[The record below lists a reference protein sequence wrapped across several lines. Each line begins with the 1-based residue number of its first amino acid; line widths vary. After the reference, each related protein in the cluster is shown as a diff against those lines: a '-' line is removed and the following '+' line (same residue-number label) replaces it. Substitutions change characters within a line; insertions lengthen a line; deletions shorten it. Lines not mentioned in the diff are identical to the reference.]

1 MFKKLKPLTRS
12 ESMERIET
20 VIGPGT
26 TVNGDLML
34 IDSVRIDGKVIGD
47 IQASQSNRAT
57 VAIGPT
63 GEVVG
68 HISAFRV
75 IVAGK
80 VEGNIAALERVELSH
95 DCLVQGDISYSSINV
110 QHGARL
116 QGLVI
121 QKLPRQLLQAM
132 RNKPSWPFARL
143 RKLRA
148 DKPLLRRVARVTT

>member
-1 MFKKLKPLTRS
+1 MFKKLKPLARS
-12 ESMERIET
+12 DSMERFET
-20 VIGPGT
+20 LIGPGT
-26 TVNGDLML
+26 TVHGKLIL

-47 IQASQSNRAT
+47 VQTTQGHKAT

-80 VEGNIAALERVELSH
+80 VEGNITALERVELSH
-95 DCLVQGDISYSSINV
+95 DCLVQGDISYGSINV

-121 QKLPRQLLQAM
+121 QKLPDAAPTGDTDAASVAIRKAQET
-132 RNKPSWPFARL
+132 AR
-143 RKLRA
+143 
-148 DKPLLRRVARVTT
+148 

>member
-63 GEVVG
+63 GEVIG

-95 DCLVQGDISYSSINV
+95 DCLVHGDISYSSINV

-121 QKLPRQLLQAM
+121 QKLPQAASAANAEQAILAI
-132 RNKPSWPFARL
+132 RKAQETAR
-143 RKLRA
+143 
-148 DKPLLRRVARVTT
+148 

>member
-63 GEVVG
+63 GEVIG

-80 VEGNIAALERVELSH
+80 VEGNIAALERVELRH
-95 DCLVQGDISYSSINV
+95 DCLVPGDISYSSINV

-121 QKLPRQLLQAM
+121 QKLPQAASAGNAEQAILAI
-132 RNKPSWPFARL
+132 RKAQETAR
-143 RKLRA
+143 
-148 DKPLLRRVARVTT
+148 

>member
-1 MFKKLKPLTRS
+1 LL
-12 ESMERIET
+12 IE
-20 VIGPGT
+20 
-26 TVNGDLML
+26 
-34 IDSVRIDGKVIGD
+34 SVRIDGKVIGNV
-47 IQASQSNRAT
+47 QTSPGNRAT

-80 VEGNIAALERVELSH
+80 VEGNLAALERVELSH

-116 QGLVI
+116 QGLII
-121 QKLPRQLLQAM
+121 QKLPEAAPAGEADQAILAI
-132 RNKPSWPFARL
+132 RKAQETAR
-143 RKLRA
+143 
-148 DKPLLRRVARVTT
+148 

>member
-26 TVNGDLML
+26 TVNGGLML

-121 QKLPRQLLQAM
+121 QKLPQAASAGNAEQAILAI
-132 RNKPSWPFARL
+132 RKAQETAR
-143 RKLRA
+143 
-148 DKPLLRRVARVTT
+148 

>member
-121 QKLPRQLLQAM
+121 QKLPQAASAGNAEQAILAI
-132 RNKPSWPFARL
+132 RKAQETAR
-143 RKLRA
+143 
-148 DKPLLRRVARVTT
+148 

>member
-34 IDSVRIDGKVIGD
+34 IDSVRIDGKVIGNV
-47 IQASQSNRAT
+47 QTSQENRAT
-57 VAIGPT
+57 VAIGHT

-121 QKLPRQLLQAM
+121 QKLPQAASAGNAEQAILAI
-132 RNKPSWPFARL
+132 RKAQETAR
-143 RKLRA
+143 
-148 DKPLLRRVARVTT
+148 

>member
-20 VIGPGT
+20 VIGPST

-63 GEVVG
+63 GEVIG

-121 QKLPRQLLQAM
+121 QKLPQAASAGNAEQAILAI
-132 RNKPSWPFARL
+132 RKAQETAR
-143 RKLRA
+143 
-148 DKPLLRRVARVTT
+148 

>member
-1 MFKKLKPLTRS
+1 MFKKLKPLARYDG
-12 ESMERIET
+12 MERFET
-20 VIGPGT
+20 LIGPGT
-26 TVNGDLML
+26 TVQGSLLL
-34 IDSVRIDGKVIGD
+34 IDSVRIDGKVIGNV
-47 IQASQSNRAT
+47 QTSQGKRAT

-63 GEVVG
+63 GEVIG

-95 DCLVQGDISYSSINV
+95 DCLVQGDISYGSITV

-121 QKLPRQLLQAM
+121 QKLPEAVPAGEADQASLAI
-132 RNKPSWPFARL
+132 RKAQEIAR
-143 RKLRA
+143 
-148 DKPLLRRVARVTT
+148 

>member
-1 MFKKLKPLTRS
+1 MFKKLKPLAGS
-12 ESMERIET
+12 DSMERFET
-20 VIGPGT
+20 LIGPGT
-26 TVNGDLML
+26 TVQGSLQL
-34 IDSVRIDGKVIGD
+34 IDSVRIDGKVIGNV
-47 IQASQSNRAT
+47 QTSQGNRAT

-80 VEGNIAALERVELSH
+80 VEGNITALERVELSH
-95 DCLVQGDISYSSINV
+95 DCLVQGDISYGSINV

-121 QKLPRQLLQAM
+121 QKLSEAAPAGETDQASLAI
-132 RNKPSWPFARL
+132 RKARET
-143 RKLRA
+143 
-148 DKPLLRRVARVTT
+148 AR

>member
-63 GEVVG
+63 GEVIG

-95 DCLVQGDISYSSINV
+95 DCLVHGDISYSSINV

-121 QKLPRQLLQAM
+121 QKLPQAASAGNAEQAILAI
-132 RNKPSWPFARL
+132 RKAQETAR
-143 RKLRA
+143 
-148 DKPLLRRVARVTT
+148 

>member
-1 MFKKLKPLTRS
+1 MFRKLKPLARAD
-12 ESMERIET
+12 SMERFET
-20 VIGPGT
+20 LIGPGT
-26 TVNGDLML
+26 TVHGNLTL
-34 IDSVRIDGKVIGD
+34 IDSVRIDGKVIGNV
-47 IQASQSNRAT
+47 QTTQGHRAT

-63 GEVVG
+63 GQVIG

-95 DCLVQGDISYSSINV
+95 DCVVQGDISYGSIIV

-121 QKLPRQLLQAM
+121 QKLADAAPADTDQATLAI
-132 RNKPSWPFARL
+132 RKAQETAR
-143 RKLRA
+143 
-148 DKPLLRRVARVTT
+148 

>member
-95 DCLVQGDISYSSINV
+95 DCLVQGDISSGSINV

-121 QKLPRQLLQAM
+121 QKLPETAPAGEADQASLAI
-132 RNKPSWPFARL
+132 RKAQETAR
-143 RKLRA
+143 
-148 DKPLLRRVARVTT
+148 

>member
-57 VAIGPT
+57 VAVGPT
-63 GEVVG
+63 GEVIG

-121 QKLPRQLLQAM
+121 QKLPQAASAGNAEQAILAI
-132 RNKPSWPFARL
+132 RKAQETAR
-143 RKLRA
+143 
-148 DKPLLRRVARVTT
+148 

>member
-1 MFKKLKPLTRS
+1 MFQKLKPLARS
-12 ESMERIET
+12 DSMERIET

-121 QKLPRQLLQAM
+121 QKLPQAASAGNAEQAILAI
-132 RNKPSWPFARL
+132 RKAQETAR
-143 RKLRA
+143 
-148 DKPLLRRVARVTT
+148 

>member
-1 MFKKLKPLTRS
+1 MFKKLKPLARS
-12 ESMERIET
+12 DGMERFET
-20 VIGPGT
+20 LIGPGT
-26 TVNGDLML
+26 TVQGSLLL
-34 IDSVRIDGKVIGD
+34 IDSVRIDGKVIGNV
-47 IQASQSNRAT
+47 QTSQGNRAT

-63 GEVVG
+63 GEVIG

-95 DCLVQGDISYSSINV
+95 DCLVQGDISYGSITV

-121 QKLPRQLLQAM
+121 QKLPEAVPAGEADQASLAI
-132 RNKPSWPFARL
+132 RKAQEIAR
-143 RKLRA
+143 
-148 DKPLLRRVARVTT
+148 

>member
-1 MFKKLKPLTRS
+1 
-12 ESMERIET
+12 
-20 VIGPGT
+20 
-26 TVNGDLML
+26 ML

-63 GEVVG
+63 GEVIG

-80 VEGNIAALERVELSH
+80 VEGNITALERVELSH
-95 DCLVQGDISYSSINV
+95 DCLVQGDISYGSINV

-116 QGLVI
+116 QGLII
-121 QKLPRQLLQAM
+121 QKLPEAAPTGEADQAILAI
-132 RNKPSWPFARL
+132 RKAQETAR
-143 RKLRA
+143 
-148 DKPLLRRVARVTT
+148 

>member
-1 MFKKLKPLTRS
+1 MFKKLKPLARYDGT
-12 ESMERIET
+12 ERFET
-20 VIGPGT
+20 LIGPGT
-26 TVNGDLML
+26 TVQGSLLL
-34 IDSVRIDGKVIGD
+34 IESVRIDGKVIGNV
-47 IQASQSNRAT
+47 QTSQGNRAT

-95 DCLVQGDISYSSINV
+95 DCLVQGDISYGSINV

-121 QKLPRQLLQAM
+121 QKLTNAAPAGEADQA
-132 RNKPSWPFARL
+132 SFAI
-143 RKLRA
+143 RKA
-148 DKPLLRRVARVTT
+148 QEIAR

>member
-121 QKLPRQLLQAM
+121 QKLPQAASAATAEQAILAI
-132 RNKPSWPFARL
+132 RKAQETAR
-143 RKLRA
+143 
-148 DKPLLRRVARVTT
+148 

>member
-1 MFKKLKPLTRS
+1 MFNKLKPLARS
-12 ESMERIET
+12 DSMERFET
-20 VIGPGT
+20 LIGPGT
-26 TVNGDLML
+26 TVQGSLLL
-34 IDSVRIDGKVIGD
+34 IDSVRIDGKVIGNV
-47 IQASQSNRAT
+47 QTSQGNRAT

-95 DCLVQGDISYSSINV
+95 NCLVQGDISYGSINV

-121 QKLPRQLLQAM
+121 QKLADATPSGPDQATL
-132 RNKPSWPFARL
+132 AI
-143 RKLRA
+143 RKA
-148 DKPLLRRVARVTT
+148 QETTR

>member
-26 TVNGDLML
+26 TVNGGLML

-63 GEVVG
+63 GEVIG

-121 QKLPRQLLQAM
+121 QKLPQAASAGNAEQAILAI
-132 RNKPSWPFARL
+132 RKAQETAR
-143 RKLRA
+143 
-148 DKPLLRRVARVTT
+148 

>member
-63 GEVVG
+63 GEVIG

-121 QKLPRQLLQAM
+121 QKLPQAASAANAEQAILAI
-132 RNKPSWPFARL
+132 RKAQETAR
-143 RKLRA
+143 
-148 DKPLLRRVARVTT
+148 

>member
-80 VEGNIAALERVELSH
+80 VEGNIAALERVELSQ

-121 QKLPRQLLQAM
+121 QKLPQAASAGNAEQAILAI
-132 RNKPSWPFARL
+132 RKAQETAR
-143 RKLRA
+143 
-148 DKPLLRRVARVTT
+148 

>member
-80 VEGNIAALERVELSH
+80 VEGNITALERVELSH

-121 QKLPRQLLQAM
+121 QKLPQAASAGNAELAILAI
-132 RNKPSWPFARL
+132 RKAQETAR
-143 RKLRA
+143 
-148 DKPLLRRVARVTT
+148 

>member
-1 MFKKLKPLTRS
+1 MFKKLKPHARS
-12 ESMERIET
+12 DSMESFET
-20 VIGPGT
+20 LIGPGT
-26 TVNGDLML
+26 TVQGNLLL
-34 IDSVRIDGKVIGD
+34 IASVRIDGKVVGD
-47 IQASQSNRAT
+47 VQASQSNRVT

-63 GEVVG
+63 GEVIG

-80 VEGNIAALERVELSH
+80 VEGSIAALERVELSH

-121 QKLPRQLLQAM
+121 QKLPQAAPAGEANQASLAI
-132 RNKPSWPFARL
+132 RKAQETAR
-143 RKLRA
+143 
-148 DKPLLRRVARVTT
+148 

>member
-26 TVNGDLML
+26 TVNGDLTL

-121 QKLPRQLLQAM
+121 QKLPQAASAGNAEQAILAI
-132 RNKPSWPFARL
+132 RKAQETAR
-143 RKLRA
+143 
-148 DKPLLRRVARVTT
+148 

>member
-47 IQASQSNRAT
+47 IQAIQSNRAT

-63 GEVVG
+63 GEVIG

-121 QKLPRQLLQAM
+121 QKLPQAASAGNAEQAILAI
-132 RNKPSWPFARL
+132 RKAQETAR
-143 RKLRA
+143 
-148 DKPLLRRVARVTT
+148 

>member
-95 DCLVQGDISYSSINV
+95 DCLVHGDISYSSINV

-121 QKLPRQLLQAM
+121 QKLPQAASAGNAEQAILAI
-132 RNKPSWPFARL
+132 RKAQETAR
-143 RKLRA
+143 
-148 DKPLLRRVARVTT
+148 

>member
-95 DCLVQGDISYSSINV
+95 DCQVQGDISYSSINV

-121 QKLPRQLLQAM
+121 QKLPQAASAGNAEHAILAI
-132 RNKPSWPFARL
+132 RKAQETAR
-143 RKLRA
+143 
-148 DKPLLRRVARVTT
+148 

>member
-1 MFKKLKPLTRS
+1 MFKKLKPLARYDG
-12 ESMERIET
+12 MERFET
-20 VIGPGT
+20 LIGPGT
-26 TVNGDLML
+26 TVQGSLLL
-34 IDSVRIDGKVIGD
+34 IDSVRIDGKVIGNV
-47 IQASQSNRAT
+47 QTSQGNRAT

-63 GEVVG
+63 GEVIG

-95 DCLVQGDISYSSINV
+95 DCLVQGDISYGSINV

-121 QKLPRQLLQAM
+121 QKLPEAVPAGEADQASLAI
-132 RNKPSWPFARL
+132 RKAQEIAR
-143 RKLRA
+143 
-148 DKPLLRRVARVTT
+148 

>member
-63 GEVVG
+63 GEVIG

-80 VEGNIAALERVELSH
+80 VEGNIAALEQVELSH
-95 DCLVQGDISYSSINV
+95 NCHVQGDISYSSINV

-121 QKLPRQLLQAM
+121 QKLPEAAPAGEADQAILAI
-132 RNKPSWPFARL
+132 RKAQETAR
-143 RKLRA
+143 
-148 DKPLLRRVARVTT
+148 

>member
-26 TVNGDLML
+26 TVHGDLTL

-63 GEVVG
+63 GEVIG

-95 DCLVQGDISYSSINV
+95 DCLVQGDISYGSINV

-121 QKLPRQLLQAM
+121 QKLPETAPAGEADQASLAI
-132 RNKPSWPFARL
+132 RKAQETAR
-143 RKLRA
+143 
-148 DKPLLRRVARVTT
+148 

>member
-1 MFKKLKPLTRS
+1 MFKKLKSLTRS

-63 GEVVG
+63 GEVIG

-121 QKLPRQLLQAM
+121 QKLPQAASAGNAEHAILAI
-132 RNKPSWPFARL
+132 RKAQETAR
-143 RKLRA
+143 
-148 DKPLLRRVARVTT
+148 